1 MIEFK
6 EVTKLYPPDIFAL
19 RDVSFKIKGREFVS
33 IVGPS
38 GAGKSTLA
46 KLITK
51 EEEPS
56 EGEIIVG
63 GNVVNNLKRGQ
74 IPYLRREIG
83 MVFQDFKLLPL
94 KSVFENV
101 AFAMEVSGKTNK
113 EIKRI
118 VPRILKLVGLLD
130 KKDKFPQQLSG
141 GEQQR
146 VAMARAL
153 VHQPKILIADEPTG
167 NIDSKTAY
175 GIVDLLLRI
184 NQAGTTVILATH
196 DKEIVNYLK
205 KRVIT
210 LDKGRIT
217 SDKRKGKYKI

>member
-51 EEEPS
+51 EEEPT

-63 GNVVNNLKRGQ
+63 GNIVNSLKRGQ

-101 AFAMEVSGKTNK
+101 AFAMEVSGKTDK
-113 EIKRI
+113 DIKRI
-118 VPRILKLVGLLD
+118 VPRILKLVGLLE
-130 KKDKFPQQLSG
+130 KKDSFPQQLSG

-167 NIDSKTAY
+167 NIDHKTAY
-175 GIVDLLLRI
+175 GIVDLLIKI
-184 NQAGTTVILATH
+184 NEAGTTVVLATH
-196 DKEIVNYLK
+196 DREIVDRLK

-210 LDKGRIT
+210 LNKGKIT
-217 SDKRKGKYKI
+217 SDKKKGKYKI